1 MGSSAV
7 GNLKG
12 GVGKTTVTV
21 NAAVALVRRRRKR
34 RRAAR
39 VLVVDMDTQAFATA
53 LLTGRD
59 PREAKATVATLL
71 AGLTDYAATVIRIE
85 DLPWLDD
92 VAREAWAG
100 IDLLPS
106 NPDAK
111 IVVSGV
117 DDYWALREILQDNV
131 PTETYW
137 TLFDCGHGDTDS
149 FNMAVA
155 AANGVLGVTA
165 GAEGGLL
172 GLLELSRKLRKLQRS
187 FPHVGDLT
195 GVIANNFDQRRGP
208 DRDILANLR
217 AELGDRLWTPV
228 LPSRVAVERAHGARL
243 PLAALHEPGAQEL
256 TRLYDEL
263 AHRITTTEASP
274 A

>member
-21 NAAVALVRRRRKR
+21 NLAVALVRRRRKR
-34 RRAAR
+34 KRDAR

-53 LLTGRD
+53 LLTGRN
-59 PREAKATVATLL
+59 PRETKATVATML
-71 AGLTDYAATVIRIE
+71 AGLTTWDETVIRLE
-85 DLPWLDD
+85 DQPWLDD
-92 VAREAWAG
+92 TARAAWKG

-111 IVVSGV
+111 ITVAGV
-117 DDYWALREILQDNV
+117 EDYWALRENLQEWRHQDV
-131 PTETYW
+131 FW

-149 FNMAVA
+149 FNMAIA
-155 AANGVLGVTA
+155 AADGVLGVTA

-172 GLLELSRKLRKLQRS
+172 GLLELRRKLQKLHRS
-187 FPHVGDLT
+187 FPHVHDLT
-195 GVIANNFDQRRGP
+195 GVIANNFDLRRGP
-208 DRDILANLR
+208 DRDILQNLHQQ
-217 AELGDRLWTPV
+217 LGHQLWEPL

-243 PLAALHEPGAQEL
+243 PLAALNEVGAQEL
-256 TRLYDEL
+256 TSMYDQL
-263 AHRITTTEASP
+263 ARKLITTEAPKS
-274 A
+274 